1 MAKYWENEKPIE
13 VRSGKN
19 SLRWY
24 LKAGKLQISRPEWT
38 DKEGSTHPV
47 KTVIL
52 DVEALGE
59 SEDREKARKIFAE
72 IVEELG

>member
-1 MAKYWENEKPIE
+1 MAKYWESENPIE
-13 VRSGKN
+13 AKSEKN

-24 LKAGKLQISRPEWT
+24 PKAGKLQISRPEWT
-38 DKEGSTHPV
+38 DKEGSTHPG
-47 KTVIL
+47 KTVTL